1 MRNVFSFRRCAV
13 LVTVACVVALCFGV
27 SELNGTAQVRTGSL
41 PNPTLSR
48 HQFSTLDGRRFNL
61 EGLRGQVVVL
71 HFFGTWCGYSKAQA
85 RKLHELTEHGVPA
98 GLQIFGLSVKDPLA
112 TPQSLRQFIA
122 DQHVNYPVVSQVE
135 DDLFSKFVESRDIS
149 VPQTLI
155 YGSDGR
161 LVAHFNGYGKQLNE
175 QLFETIRRELGK
187 TQFRRD

>member
-1 MRNVFSFRRCAV
+1 
-13 LVTVACVVALCFGV
+13 VTVACVVALCFGV